1 MLFWSKWSYSVS
13 RAGEHYSSFHSK
25 FKNTTDTI
33 YWSVRLSSHFLVL
46 SCSLDTIW
54 FFYGRI
60 PICGNHSMAS
70 LWKHQFVYGYR
81 WYLLILCGIDHI
93 FNPYLHFSRLVQYGK
108 LWERVCYSI
117 SNLRISHDCRVL
129 HAGSF
134 TILCFFRK
142 RANPYVVRSWA
153 SYIRWGTHPLQ
164 EPCAVNPL
172 RADRPS
178 SSNWV
183 VPAKLSGRRVVL
195 CVGIAFPVEPV
206 RWQTSIYFLGSW
218 GTPLRWVPRTS
229 NLNPP
234 TRVLYGYAG
243 KGAPRCRDCA
253 WSREV
258 IPRKAWGADTLARI
272 RVTATRKG
280 GEEEKGN
287 CTRPGM
293 DVNS

>member
-1 MLFWSKWSYSVS
+1 MLFRSKWSYSVS

-33 YWSVRLSSHFLVL
+33 HWSVRLSSHFLVPP
-46 SCSLDTIW
+46 CSLDTIW

-70 LWKHQFVYGYR
+70 LWKHQFVHGYR
-81 WYLLILCGIDHI
+81 WYPLILCGIDHI
-93 FNPYLHFSRLVQYGK
+93 FNPYSHFSRLVQYRK

-117 SNLRISHDCRVL
+117 SNSRISHDRRVS

-134 TILCFFRK
+134 TISCFSRK

-153 SYIRWGTHPLQ
+153 SYIRWGTYPLQ

-183 VPAKLSGRRVVL
+183 VPAKLSGRREVL

-218 GTPLRWVPRTS
+218 GTPLRWVPRT
-229 NLNPP
+229 
-234 TRVLYGYAG
+234 
-243 KGAPRCRDCA
+243 
-253 WSREV
+253 
-258 IPRKAWGADTLARI
+258 
-272 RVTATRKG
+272 
-280 GEEEKGN
+280 
-287 CTRPGM
+287 
-293 DVNS
+293 